1 MQRTTSVSGSGEPKG
16 EDTGL
21 AQVTETETAGP
32 KDGSSLGSYHLPGDR
47 LSKESFSKCDHQVTC
62 IKTP

>member
-1 MQRTTSVSGSGEPKG
+1 MSGSGEPKG
-16 EDTGL
+16 EGTGL

-47 LSKESFSKCDHQVTC
+47 LF
-62 IKTP
+62 